1 MEGVGVMARRQK
13 VSEYIKNMPTSR
25 MIDTPPELINDTNQ
39 SDLSHI
45 VSRMSSVANKRLK
58 AMEEKGILYSNSEYP
73 DAIAGVRK
81 FGAAGKTLGQLRSE
95 FKRLHGFLNSA
106 MSTLTGRAKSYYE
119 AKKRVAEKQG
129 REFNETFNQAKKE
142 YYSDKKLRQSFD
154 DIGSMFA
161 EMRTGNWIARYGLA
175 GLDSKQIKELF
186 EEVALEHGQPEYDLD
201 NDSWREMVDDAK
213 NRLISLVNEK
223 NDYEDD
229 YFGGASV
236 SDFF

>member
-1 MEGVGVMARRQK
+1 MARRQK

-25 MIDTPPELINDTNQ
+25 MINTSPDLINDTNKA
-39 SDLSHI
+39 DLSHI

-58 AMEEKGILYSNSEYP
+58 AMEKKGISYSNSQYP

-95 FKRLHGFLNSA
+95 FKRLYGFLNSK
-106 MSTLTGRAKSYYE
+106 MSTLTGRTKAYYE

-129 REFNETFNQAKKE
+129 REFNETFNEARKE
-142 YYSDKKLRQSFD
+142 YYSNESVRQSFD
-154 DIGSMFA
+154 DIGAMFW
-161 EMRTGNWIARYGLA
+161 EMRRDNWMARYGLA

-186 EEVALEHGQPEYDLD
+186 EEVALEHGQPEYGLF
-201 NDSWREMVDDAK
+201 NNSWNEMIEDAK
-213 NRLISLVNEK
+213 SRLISLI
-223 NDYEDD
+223 DDDEDD
-229 YFGGASV
+229 FENFGFGTSV

>member
-1 MEGVGVMARRQK
+1 MGIMAKRQK
-13 VSEYIKNMPTSR
+13 VSDYIKNMPTSR
-25 MIDTPPELINDTNQ
+25 MIDTSPDLINDTNQ
-39 SDLSHI
+39 ADLSHI

-58 AMEEKGILYSNSEYP
+58 AMEDKGISYSNSEYP

-129 REFNETFNQAKKE
+129 REFDETFNQAKKE
-142 YYSDKKLRQSFD
+142 YYSNKQLRESFD

-161 EMRTGNWIARYGLA
+161 EMRAGNWIARYGLA

-186 EEVALEHGQPEYDLD
+186 EEVALEYGQPEYGFD
-201 NDSWREMVDDAK
+201 NDSWREMVEDAK
-213 NRLISLVNEK
+213 NRLISMVHENED
-223 NDYEDD
+223 NYEDD
-229 YFGGASV
+229 GFSGASV